1 LNQEAFFASLT
12 ITSKGLFPKAAKPEV
27 IGGAVH
33 SRREFL
39 SSLSGASAG
48 IFFVGCGVVDSALAT
63 AQSCAMGKR
72 RQVTI
77 GGQRVLTIDV
87 HTHVLVSEAL
97 DLLKTYKETESIRDQ
112 FASSRGPG
120 YDLHIVDARL
130 ERMDREGIDVQVVGI
145 NPFWYWAERDLASQ
159 IVQIQNE
166 AIAKLCASHP
176 DRFVGLASVALQFPE
191 LAADQLEQGM
201 KKLDMRGC
209 LIGGSVNG
217 EELSAP
223 KFYPF
228 WERAEQLQAF
238 VFIHPQRF
246 PEAESRLQ
254 GNGFLSNVI
263 GQPLETTVT
272 LSHLIFEGTLDRF
285 PNLKICAAH
294 GGGFLP
300 SYSGRMDA
308 CLIAFPSAC
317 KPVKKEPSE
326 YLKQLYFDSIVVT
339 GEGLRHL
346 VATAG
351 VSQVLLGTDFPTDW
365 NSKGVDHILG
375 TSSLS
380 DADKKAILGGN
391 AAKLL
396 RIDPQSGSRSIHG
409 TKDQRE
415 AGK

>member
-1 LNQEAFFASLT
+1 
-12 ITSKGLFPKAAKPEV
+12 
-27 IGGAVH
+27 
-33 SRREFL
+33 
-39 SSLSGASAG
+39 
-48 IFFVGCGVVDSALAT
+48 
-63 AQSCAMGKR
+63 
-72 RQVTI
+72 
-77 GGQRVLTIDV
+77 
-87 HTHVLVSEAL
+87 
-97 DLLKTYKETESIRDQ
+97 
-112 FASSRGPG
+112 
-120 YDLHIVDARL
+120 
-130 ERMDREGIDVQVVGI
+130 
-145 NPFWYWAERDLASQ
+145 
-159 IVQIQNE
+159 
-166 AIAKLCASHP
+166 
-176 DRFVGLASVALQFPE
+176 
-191 LAADQLEQGM
+191 M
-201 KKLDMRGC
+201 KKQDMRGC

-263 GQPLETTVT
+263 GQPLETTVA

-285 PNLKICAAH
+285 PKLKICAAH

-308 CLIAFPSAC
+308 CLIAFPATC
-317 KPVKKEPSE
+317 KPVKKEPSK
-326 YLKQLYFDSIVVT
+326 YLKQLYFDSIIVT

-365 NSKGVDHILG
+365 NSKGVDHVLG

-380 DADKKAILGGN
+380 DADKRAILGGN

-396 RIDPQSGSRSIHG
+396 RINPRPAGRSIHG
-409 TKDQRE
+409 AKDKPE

>member
-1 LNQEAFFASLT
+1 
-12 ITSKGLFPKAAKPEV
+12 
-27 IGGAVH
+27 VH

-39 SSLSGASAG
+39 TRLSSTSAG
-48 IFFVGCGVVDSALAT
+48 IFFVGCSFTNAAMGG
-63 AQSCAMGKR
+63 AQSDRTGKR
-72 RQVTI
+72 RRVTI
-77 GGQRVLTIDV
+77 GGQHVLTVDV
-87 HTHVLVSEAL
+87 HSHVLVPEAL
-97 DLLKTYKETESIRDQ
+97 DLVKSYKETENIRNQ
-112 FASSRGPG
+112 FASTRGPG

-130 ERMDREGIDVQVVGI
+130 ERMDREGIDMQVVGI
-145 NPFWYWAERDLASQ
+145 NPFWYWAERGLASQ
-159 IVQIQNE
+159 IVQVQNE
-166 AIAKLCASHP
+166 AIARLCASRP

-201 KKLDMRGC
+201 KKQDMRGC

-228 WERAEQLQAF
+228 WEKVEELQAY
-238 VFIHPQRF
+238 VFIHPQGF
-246 PEAESRLQ
+246 PEAQTRLQ
-254 GNGFLSNVI
+254 GNGFLTNVV
-263 GQPLETTVT
+263 GQPLETTVA
-272 LSHLIFEGTLDRF
+272 LSHLIFEGTFDRF
-285 PNLKICAAH
+285 PRLKICAAH

-308 CLIAFPSAC
+308 CLIAFPATC

-365 NSKGVDHILG
+365 NSNGVDHVLG
-375 TSSLS
+375 TQSLS

-391 AAKLL
+391 AVKLL
-396 RIDPQSGSRSIHG
+396 RINPHPGS
-409 TKDQRE
+409 
-415 AGK
+415 

>member
-1 LNQEAFFASLT
+1 VQ
-12 ITSKGLFPKAAKPEV
+12 
-27 IGGAVH
+27 

-39 SSLSGASAG
+39 TSMSGASAG
-48 IFFVGCGVVDSALAT
+48 IFFAGCSVVDSALGA
-63 AQSCAMGKR
+63 AQSGAVGKR

-77 GGQRVLTIDV
+77 AGQRVLTIDA
-87 HTHVLVSEAL
+87 HTHVLVPEAL
-97 DLLKTYKETESIRDQ
+97 DLVKAYKETEAIRNQ

-130 ERMDREGIDVQVVGI
+130 ARMDSEGIDVQVVGI
-145 NPFWYWAERDLASQ
+145 NPFWYWAERDLATQ
-159 IVQIQNE
+159 IVQVQNQ
-166 AIAKLCASHP
+166 AIAKLCADHP
-176 DRFVGLASVALQFPE
+176 ARFIGLASVALQFPE

-223 KFYPF
+223 KYYPF
-228 WERAEQLQAF
+228 WEKAEELQAF
-238 VFIHPQRF
+238 VFIHPQGF
-246 PEAESRLQ
+246 PEAQSRLQ
-254 GNGFLSNVI
+254 GNGFLTNVI
-263 GQPLETTVT
+263 GQPLETTVA

-294 GGGFLP
+294 GGGYLP

-308 CLIAFPSAC
+308 CLIAFPTTC

-326 YLKQLYFDSIVVT
+326 YLEQLYFDSIVVT

-351 VSQVLLGTDFPTDW
+351 VSQVLLGTDFPTEW
-365 NSKGVDHILG
+365 NSKGVDHVLG
-375 TSSLS
+375 TASLS
-380 DADKKAILGGN
+380 DADKKAILGDN

-396 RIDPQSGSRSIHG
+396 RINPLPGSR
-409 TKDQRE
+409 
-415 AGK
+415 

>member
-1 LNQEAFFASLT
+1 VQ
-12 ITSKGLFPKAAKPEV
+12 
-27 IGGAVH
+27 

-39 SSLSGASAG
+39 TSLSGASAG
-48 IFFVGCGVVDSALAT
+48 MFFVGCSVVDSALGA
-63 AQSCAMGKR
+63 AQSGAVGKR

-77 GGQRVLTIDV
+77 AGQRVLTIDV
-87 HTHVLVSEAL
+87 HTHVLVPEAL
-97 DLLKTYKETESIRDQ
+97 DLVKPYKETEAIRNQ
-112 FASSRGPG
+112 FNSARGPG
-120 YDLHIVDARL
+120 YDLHVVDARL
-130 ERMDREGIDVQVVGI
+130 ARMDREGIDVQVVGI

-166 AIAKLCASHP
+166 AIAKLCASHR
-176 DRFVGLASVALQFPE
+176 DRFIGLASVALQFPE
-191 LAADQLEQGM
+191 LAAEQLEQGI
-201 KKLDMRGC
+201 KKLNMRGC
-209 LIGGSVNG
+209 LIGGSVNA

-228 WERAEQLQAF
+228 WEKAEELQAF
-238 VFIHPQRF
+238 VFIHPQGF
-246 PEAESRLQ
+246 PEAQSRLQ
-254 GNGFLSNVI
+254 GNGFLTNVI
-263 GQPLETTVT
+263 GQPLETTVA

-308 CLIAFPSAC
+308 CLIAFPATC

-351 VSQVLLGTDFPTDW
+351 VSQILLGTDFPTEW
-365 NSKGVDHILG
+365 NSKGVDHVLG

-380 DADKKAILGGN
+380 DTDKKAILGGN

-396 RIDPQSGSRSIHG
+396 RINPLPGSR
-409 TKDQRE
+409 
-415 AGK
+415 

>member
-1 LNQEAFFASLT
+1 VQ
-12 ITSKGLFPKAAKPEV
+12 
-27 IGGAVH
+27 

-39 SSLSGASAG
+39 TTMSGASAG
-48 IFFVGCGVVDSALAT
+48 IFFVGCSVVDSALGA
-63 AQSCAMGKR
+63 AQSGAVGKR

-77 GGQRVLTIDV
+77 AGQRVLTIDV
-87 HTHVLVSEAL
+87 HTHVLVPEAL
-97 DLLKTYKETESIRDQ
+97 DLVKAYKETEAIRNQ

-130 ERMDREGIDVQVVGI
+130 ARMDSEGIDVQVVGI
-145 NPFWYWAERDLASQ
+145 NPFWYWAERDLATQ
-159 IVQIQNE
+159 IVQVQNE

-176 DRFVGLASVALQFPE
+176 DRFIGLASVALQFPE

-209 LIGGSVNG
+209 LIGGSVNA

-223 KFYPF
+223 KYYPF
-228 WERAEQLQAF
+228 WEKAEELQAF
-238 VFIHPQRF
+238 VFIHPQGF
-246 PEAESRLQ
+246 PEAQSRLQ
-254 GNGFLSNVI
+254 GNGFLTNVI
-263 GQPLETTVT
+263 GQPLETTVA
-272 LSHLIFEGTLDRF
+272 LSHLIFDGTLDRF

-308 CLIAFPSAC
+308 CLIAFPATC

-351 VSQVLLGTDFPTDW
+351 VSQVLLGTDFPTEW
-365 NSKGVDHILG
+365 NSKGVDHVLG

-380 DADKKAILGGN
+380 DTDKKAILGGN

-396 RIDPQSGSRSIHG
+396 RINPLPGNR
-409 TKDQRE
+409 
-415 AGK
+415 

>member
-1 LNQEAFFASLT
+1 
-12 ITSKGLFPKAAKPEV
+12 V
-27 IGGAVH
+27 Y

-39 SSLSGASAG
+39 NNFSGASAG
-48 IFFVGCGVVDSALAT
+48 ILFAGCSVMDSALEG
-63 AQSCAMGKR
+63 AQSGPTGKR

-77 GGQRVLTIDV
+77 SGQRVLTIDV
-87 HTHVLVSEAL
+87 HTHVLVPEAL
-97 DLLKTYKETESIRDQ
+97 DLVKAYKETESIRNQ
-112 FASSRGPG
+112 FASTRGPG
-120 YDLHIVDARL
+120 YDVHVIDARVA
-130 ERMDREGIDVQVVGI
+130 RMDSEGIDVQVVGI
-145 NPFWYWAERDLASQ
+145 NPFWYWAERDLATQ
-159 IVQIQNE
+159 IVQVQNE

-228 WERAEQLQAF
+228 WEKAEQLQAF
-238 VFIHPQRF
+238 VFIHPQGF
-246 PEAESRLQ
+246 PEAQSRLQ
-254 GNGFLSNVI
+254 GNGFLTNVI
-263 GQPLETTVT
+263 GQPLETTVA

-294 GGGFLP
+294 GGGYLP
-300 SYSGRMDA
+300 SYSGRTDA
-308 CLIAFPSAC
+308 CLIAFPATC

-351 VSQVLLGTDFPTDW
+351 VSQVLLGTDFPTEW

-375 TSSLS
+375 TASLS
-380 DADKKAILGGN
+380 DADKKAILSGN

-396 RIDPQSGSRSIHG
+396 RINPLPGSR
-409 TKDQRE
+409 
-415 AGK
+415 

>member
-1 LNQEAFFASLT
+1 MQ
-12 ITSKGLFPKAAKPEV
+12 
-27 IGGAVH
+27 

-39 SSLSGASAG
+39 TSLSGASAG
-48 IFFVGCGVVDSALAT
+48 IFFTGCSVVDPAPAI
-63 AQSCAMGKR
+63 AQSNIVDKL
-72 RQVTI
+72 RQVSI
-77 GGQRVLTIDV
+77 AGQRVLTIDV
-87 HTHVLVSEAL
+87 HTHVLVPAAL
-97 DLLKTYKETESIRDQ
+97 DLVKPYKETEAIRNQ
-112 FASSRGPG
+112 FASARGPG

-130 ERMDREGIDVQVVGI
+130 ARMDREGIDMQVVGI
-145 NPFWYWAERDLASQ
+145 NPFWYWAGRDLATQ
-159 IVQIQNE
+159 IVQVQNE

-228 WERAEQLQAF
+228 WEKAEQLQAF
-238 VFIHPQRF
+238 VFIHPQGF
-246 PEAESRLQ
+246 PEAQSRLQ
-254 GNGFLSNVI
+254 GNGFLTNVI
-263 GQPLETTVT
+263 GQPLETTVA

-308 CLIAFPSAC
+308 CLIAFPATC

-351 VSQVLLGTDFPTDW
+351 ASRVLLGTDFPTEW
-365 NSKGVDHILG
+365 NSKGVDHVLG
-375 TSSLS
+375 TASLS
-380 DADKKAILGGN
+380 DADKKAILSGN

-396 RIDPQSGSRSIHG
+396 RINPLPGSR
-409 TKDQRE
+409 
-415 AGK
+415 

>member
-1 LNQEAFFASLT
+1 MT
-12 ITSKGLFPKAAKPEV
+12 RKGLFSRAVKLDEK
-27 IGGAVH
+27 GGAVY

-39 SSLSGASAG
+39 SSVSGASAG
-48 IFFVGCGVVDSALAT
+48 ILFVGCGVVESAMAA
-63 AQSCAMGKR
+63 AQSGVRGKR

-87 HTHVLVSEAL
+87 HSHVLVSEAL
-97 DLLKTYKETESIRDQ
+97 DLAKNYKETESIRDQ

-120 YDLHIVDARL
+120 YDVHLADARL
-130 ERMDREGIDVQVVGI
+130 ERMDREGLDVQVLGI
-145 NPFWYWAERDLASQ
+145 NPFWYWAERGLASQ
-159 IVQIQNE
+159 IVEVQND
-166 AIAKLCASHP
+166 AIARMCASHP

-191 LAADQLEQGM
+191 LAADQLEHGM
-201 KKLDMRGC
+201 KKQDMRGC
-209 LIGGSVNG
+209 LIGGSVNS
-217 EELSAP
+217 EELSSP

-228 WERAEQLQAF
+228 WERAERLQAF

-263 GQPLETTVT
+263 GQPLETTVA

-308 CLIAFPSAC
+308 CLIAFPATC

-326 YLKQLYFDSIVVT
+326 YLKQLYFDSIIVT

-351 VSQVLLGTDFPTDW
+351 VSQVLLGTHFPTDW
-365 NSKGVDHILG
+365 NSEGVDHVLG

-396 RIDPQSGSRSIHG
+396 RIDPQLAGRSIHG
-409 TKDQRE
+409 AKDKPE

>member
-1 LNQEAFFASLT
+1 
-12 ITSKGLFPKAAKPEV
+12 V
-27 IGGAVH
+27 Y

-39 SSLSGASAG
+39 TGLSEASAG
-48 IFFVGCGVVDSALAT
+48 ILFVGSGVVDSALEA
-63 AQSCAMGKR
+63 AQSGGTGKR

-77 GGQRVLTIDV
+77 GGRRALTVDV
-87 HTHVLVSEAL
+87 HTHVLVPEAL
-97 DLLKTYKETESIRDQ
+97 DLVKAHKETASIRDQ
-112 FASSRGPG
+112 FASPRGPG
-120 YDLHIVDARL
+120 YDLHVVDARL
-130 ERMDREGIDVQVVGI
+130 ERMDREGIDVQVVGV

-159 IVQIQNE
+159 IVQVQNQE
-166 AIAKLCASHP
+166 IAKLCTSHP

-201 KKLDMRGC
+201 KKQDMRGC

-228 WERAEQLQAF
+228 WEKAEQLQAF
-238 VFIHPQRF
+238 VFIHPQGF
-246 PEAESRLQ
+246 PEAQSRLQ
-254 GNGFLSNVI
+254 GNGFLTNVV
-263 GQPLETTVT
+263 GQPLETTVA

-285 PNLKICAAH
+285 PKLKICAAH

-308 CLIAFPSAC
+308 CLIAFPATC

-365 NSKGVDHILG
+365 NSEGVDHVLS

-380 DADKKAILGGN
+380 DGDKKAILGGN

-396 RIDPQSGSRSIHG
+396 RIDPHPPSRSNRGAKRQI
-409 TKDQRE
+409 E

>member
-1 LNQEAFFASLT
+1 
-12 ITSKGLFPKAAKPEV
+12 V
-27 IGGAVH
+27 Y

-39 SSLSGASAG
+39 NNFSGASAG
-48 IFFVGCGVVDSALAT
+48 ILFAGCSVMDSALEG
-63 AQSCAMGKR
+63 AQSGPTGKR

-77 GGQRVLTIDV
+77 SGQRVLTIDV
-87 HTHVLVSEAL
+87 HTHVLVPEAL
-97 DLLKTYKETESIRDQ
+97 DLVKAYKETESIRNQ
-112 FASSRGPG
+112 FASTRGPG
-120 YDLHIVDARL
+120 YDVHVIDARVA
-130 ERMDREGIDVQVVGI
+130 RMDSEGIDVQVVGI

-159 IVQIQNE
+159 IVQVQNE

-228 WERAEQLQAF
+228 WEKAEQLQAF
-238 VFIHPQRF
+238 VFIHPQGF
-246 PEAESRLQ
+246 PEAQSRLQ
-254 GNGFLSNVI
+254 GNGFLTNVI
-263 GQPLETTVT
+263 GQPLETTVA

-294 GGGFLP
+294 GGGYLP
-300 SYSGRMDA
+300 SYSGRTDA
-308 CLIAFPSAC
+308 CLIAFPATC

-351 VSQVLLGTDFPTDW
+351 VSQVLLGTDFPTEW

-375 TSSLS
+375 TASLS
-380 DADKKAILGGN
+380 DADKKAILSGN

-396 RIDPQSGSRSIHG
+396 RINPLPGSR
-409 TKDQRE
+409 
-415 AGK
+415 

>member
-1 LNQEAFFASLT
+1 
-12 ITSKGLFPKAAKPEV
+12 V
-27 IGGAVH
+27 Y

-48 IFFVGCGVVDSALAT
+48 IFFVGCSLFDSALGAVQLSGT
-63 AQSCAMGKR
+63 GKR

-77 GGQRVLTIDV
+77 GGQRVLTVDV
-87 HTHVLVSEAL
+87 HSHVLVPGAL
-97 DLLKTYKETESIRDQ
+97 DLVKAYRETESIRNQ
-112 FASSRGPG
+112 FASARGPN
-120 YDLHIVDARL
+120 YDLHNGDARL
-130 ERMDREGIDVQVVGI
+130 ERMDREGIDVQVVGV

-159 IVQIQNE
+159 IVQVQNE
-166 AIAKLCASHP
+166 EIAKLCASHP

-209 LIGGSVNG
+209 LIGGSVNR

-228 WERAEQLQAF
+228 WEKAEQLQAF
-238 VFIHPQRF
+238 VFIHPQGF
-246 PEAESRLQ
+246 PEAQNRLQ
-254 GNGFLSNVI
+254 GNGFLTNVI
-263 GQPLETTVT
+263 GQPLETTVA

-285 PNLKICAAH
+285 PRLKICAAH
-294 GGGFLP
+294 AGGFLP
-300 SYSGRMDA
+300 SYSGRSDA
-308 CLIAFPSAC
+308 CLIAFPENC

-351 VSQVLLGTDFPTDW
+351 VSQVLLGTDFPTEW
-365 NSKGVDHILG
+365 NSKGVDHVLG

-380 DADKKAILGGN
+380 DVDKRAILGGN
-391 AAKLL
+391 AMKLL
-396 RIDPQSGSRSIHG
+396 RIDPLP
-409 TKDQRE
+409 
-415 AGK
+415 GKR

>member
-1 LNQEAFFASLT
+1 
-12 ITSKGLFPKAAKPEV
+12 V
-27 IGGAVH
+27 Y
-33 SRREFL
+33 SRRRFL
-39 SSLSGASAG
+39 SHITGASAG
-48 IFFVGCGVVDSALAT
+48 ILFASCGVDGSALGAAQT
-63 AQSCAMGKR
+63 AVTGKR

-77 GGQRVLTIDV
+77 AGQRVLTVDV

-97 DLLKTYKETESIRDQ
+97 DLVKAYKETESIRNQ
-112 FASSRGPG
+112 SASTRGPG
-120 YDLHIVDARL
+120 YDLHLVDARL
-130 ERMDREGIDVQVVGI
+130 DRMDREGIDVQVVGI
-145 NPFWYWAERDLASQ
+145 NPFWYWADRALASQ
-159 IVQIQNE
+159 IVQVQNE
-166 AIAKLCASHP
+166 AMTKLCASHP

-201 KKLDMRGC
+201 KQQNMRGC
-209 LIGGSVNG
+209 LIGGSVNSD
-217 EELSAP
+217 ELSHP

-246 PEAESRLQ
+246 PEGESRFQ
-254 GNGFLSNVI
+254 GNGFLSNVV
-263 GQPLETTVT
+263 GQPLETTVA

-294 GGGFLP
+294 GGGYLP

-308 CLIAFPSAC
+308 CLIAFPDTC
-317 KPVKKEPSE
+317 KPVKKKPSE

-346 VATAG
+346 VAAAG

-365 NSKGVDHILG
+365 NSNGVDHVLN

-380 DADKKAILGGN
+380 DAAKIAILGGN

-396 RIDPQSGSRSIHG
+396 RIDSQPGGRSIHAV
-409 TKDQRE
+409 KDQPKMGR
-415 AGK
+415 

>member
-1 LNQEAFFASLT
+1 
-12 ITSKGLFPKAAKPEV
+12 V
-27 IGGAVH
+27 Y

-39 SSLSGASAG
+39 NNFSGASAG
-48 IFFVGCGVVDSALAT
+48 ILFAGCSVMDSALEG
-63 AQSCAMGKR
+63 AQSGPTGKR

-77 GGQRVLTIDV
+77 SGQRVLTIDV
-87 HTHVLVSEAL
+87 HTHVLVPEAL
-97 DLLKTYKETESIRDQ
+97 DLVKAYKETESIRNQ
-112 FASSRGPG
+112 FASTRGPG
-120 YDLHIVDARL
+120 YDVHVIDARVA
-130 ERMDREGIDVQVVGI
+130 RMDSEGIDVQVVGI

-159 IVQIQNE
+159 IVQVQNE

-176 DRFVGLASVALQFPE
+176 DRFIGLASVALQFPD
-191 LAADQLEQGM
+191 LAAEQLEQGM

-209 LIGGSVNG
+209 LIGGSVNA

-228 WERAEQLQAF
+228 WEKAEELQAF
-238 VFIHPQRF
+238 VFIHPQGF
-246 PEAESRLQ
+246 PEAQSRLQ
-254 GNGFLSNVI
+254 GNGFLTNVI
-263 GQPLETTVT
+263 GQPLETTVA

-294 GGGFLP
+294 GGGYLP

-308 CLIAFPSAC
+308 CLIAFPATC

-351 VSQVLLGTDFPTDW
+351 VSQVLLGTDFPTEW

-375 TSSLS
+375 TASLS
-380 DADKKAILGGN
+380 DADKKAILSGN

-396 RIDPQSGSRSIHG
+396 RINPLPGSR
-409 TKDQRE
+409 
-415 AGK
+415 

>member
-1 LNQEAFFASLT
+1 
-12 ITSKGLFPKAAKPEV
+12 V
-27 IGGAVH
+27 Y

-39 SSLSGASAG
+39 SNLSGATAG
-48 IFFVGCGVVDSALAT
+48 IFFTGCSVLDSALAF
-63 AQSCAMGKR
+63 AQSGPMGKP

-77 GGQRVLTIDV
+77 AGQRVLTIDV
-87 HTHVLVSEAL
+87 HTHVLVPEAL
-97 DLLKTYKETESIRDQ
+97 DLVKPYKETEAIRNQ

-130 ERMDREGIDVQVVGI
+130 ARMDREGIDVQVVGI
-145 NPFWYWAERDLASQ
+145 NPFWYWAERDLATQ
-159 IVQIQNE
+159 IVQVQNE
-166 AIAKLCASHP
+166 SIAKLCASHP

-223 KFYPF
+223 KFYQF
-228 WERAEQLQAF
+228 WEKAQELQAF
-238 VFIHPQRF
+238 VFIHPQGF
-246 PEAESRLQ
+246 PEAQSRLQ
-254 GNGFLSNVI
+254 GNGFLTNVI
-263 GQPLETTVT
+263 GQPLETTVA

-285 PNLKICAAH
+285 PNINICAAH
-294 GGGFLP
+294 AGGYLP

-308 CLIAFPSAC
+308 CLIAFPATC

-351 VSQVLLGTDFPTDW
+351 VGQVLLGTDFPTEW

-375 TSSLS
+375 TASLS

-396 RIDPQSGSRSIHG
+396 RINPLLVSR
-409 TKDQRE
+409 
-415 AGK
+415 

>member
-1 LNQEAFFASLT
+1 MT
-12 ITSKGLFPKAAKPEV
+12 TKGLFSRAVKLDEK
-27 IGGAVH
+27 GGAVY

-39 SSLSGASAG
+39 SSFSGASAG
-48 IFFVGCGVVDSALAT
+48 ILFEGCGVVESTLAA
-63 AQSCAMGKR
+63 AQSGVRGKR

-77 GGQRVLTIDV
+77 GGQRVLTVDV
-87 HTHVLVSEAL
+87 HTHVLVPEAL
-97 DLLKTYKETESIRDQ
+97 DLVKAYKETESIRSQ
-112 FASSRGPG
+112 FASARGPG

-145 NPFWYWAERDLASQ
+145 NPFWYWAGRDLASQ

-176 DRFVGLASVALQFPE
+176 DRFVGLASVSLQFPE

-201 KKLDMRGC
+201 KKQDMRGC

-228 WERAEQLQAF
+228 WERAEHLQAL

-263 GQPLETTVT
+263 GQPLETTVA

-285 PNLKICAAH
+285 PKLKICAAH

-308 CLIAFPSAC
+308 CLIAFPATC

-326 YLKQLYFDSIVVT
+326 YLKQLYFDSIIVT

-365 NSKGVDHILG
+365 NSKGVDHVLG

-396 RIDPQSGSRSIHG
+396 RIDPQLAGRSIHG
-409 TKDQRE
+409 AKDRPE

>member
-1 LNQEAFFASLT
+1 
-12 ITSKGLFPKAAKPEV
+12 V
-27 IGGAVH
+27 Y

-39 SSLSGASAG
+39 SSLSGASAR
-48 IFFVGCGVVDSALAT
+48 ILFVGCGVVESAMAA
-63 AQSCAMGKR
+63 AQSSVRGKR

-77 GGQRVLTIDV
+77 GGQRVLTVDV
-87 HTHVLVSEAL
+87 HTHVLVPEAL
-97 DLLKTYKETESIRDQ
+97 DLVKAYKETESIQNQ
-112 FASSRGPG
+112 FASARGPG
-120 YDLHIVDARL
+120 YDVHIVDARL

-166 AIAKLCASHP
+166 AIEKLCASHP
-176 DRFVGLASVALQFPE
+176 DRFVGLASVSLQFPE
-191 LAADQLEQGM
+191 LAVDQLEQGM
-201 KKLDMRGC
+201 KKHDMRGC

-263 GQPLETTVT
+263 GQPLETTVA

-285 PNLKICAAH
+285 PKLKICAAH

-308 CLIAFPSAC
+308 CLIAFPATC

-326 YLKQLYFDSIVVT
+326 YLKQLYFDSIIVT

-351 VSQVLLGTDFPTDW
+351 VSQILLGTDFPTDW
-365 NSKGVDHILG
+365 NSKGVDHVLG

-396 RIDPQSGSRSIHG
+396 RINPQPASRSIHG
-409 TKDQRE
+409 AKEQPG

>member
-1 LNQEAFFASLT
+1 
-12 ITSKGLFPKAAKPEV
+12 
-27 IGGAVH
+27 VH
-33 SRREFL
+33 SRRKFL
-39 SSLSGASAG
+39 TSLSGASAG
-48 IFFVGCGVVDSALAT
+48 IFFVACSVVDSALGA
-63 AQSCAMGKR
+63 AQSSEVGKR

-87 HTHVLVSEAL
+87 HTHVLVPEAL
-97 DLLKTYKETESIRDQ
+97 ELVKANKETESIRNQ
-112 FASSRGPG
+112 FASTRGPG

-130 ERMDREGIDVQVVGI
+130 ARMDREGIDVQVVGI

-159 IVQIQNE
+159 IVQVQNE

-191 LAADQLEQGM
+191 MAADQLEQGM

-228 WERAEQLQAF
+228 WEKAQELQAF
-238 VFIHPQRF
+238 VFIHPQGF
-246 PEAESRLQ
+246 PEAQSRLQ
-254 GNGFLSNVI
+254 GNGFLTNVI
-263 GQPLETTVT
+263 GQPLETTVA

-285 PNLKICAAH
+285 PKLKICAAH

-308 CLIAFPSAC
+308 CLIAFPATC

-351 VSQVLLGTDFPTDW
+351 VGQVLLGTDFPTEW
-365 NSKGVDHILG
+365 NSKGVDHVLG
-375 TSSLS
+375 TSTLS

-396 RIDPQSGSRSIHG
+396 RINPLQGSR
-409 TKDQRE
+409 
-415 AGK
+415 

>member
-1 LNQEAFFASLT
+1 MQ
-12 ITSKGLFPKAAKPEV
+12 
-27 IGGAVH
+27 

-39 SSLSGASAG
+39 GRLSGASAG
-48 IFFVGCGVVDSALAT
+48 LVFAGCGLADSPLKA
-63 AQSCAMGKR
+63 AQAVAAGKR
-72 RQVTI
+72 RRVMV
-77 GGQRVLTIDV
+77 GGQRVMTIDV

-97 DLLKTYKETESIRDQ
+97 DLVKPYQETQSIRDQ
-112 FASSRGPG
+112 FASARGPG
-120 YDLHIVDARL
+120 YDVHIVDARL
-130 ERMDREGIDVQVVGI
+130 QRMDSEGIDVQVVGV

-159 IVQIQNE
+159 VVQVQND

-191 LAADQLEQGM
+191 LAAEQLENGM
-201 KKLDMRGC
+201 KKQDMRGC

-217 EELSAP
+217 EELSSP

-238 VFIHPQRF
+238 VFIHPQSF
-246 PEAESRLQ
+246 PEAQNRLQ
-254 GNGFLSNVI
+254 GNGYLTNVI
-263 GQPLETTVT
+263 GQPLETTVA

-294 GGGFLP
+294 AGGYLP

-308 CLIAFPSAC
+308 CLIAFPTTC

-326 YLKQLYFDSIVVT
+326 YLKQLYFDSLIVT
-339 GEGLRHL
+339 SEGLRHL

-365 NSKGVDHILG
+365 NSKGVDHVLG
-375 TSSLS
+375 TPSLS
-380 DADKKAILGGN
+380 DADKKAILSGN

-396 RIDPQSGSRSIHG
+396 RIKTP
-409 TKDQRE
+409 
-415 AGK
+415 

>member
-1 LNQEAFFASLT
+1 VQ
-12 ITSKGLFPKAAKPEV
+12 
-27 IGGAVH
+27 

-39 SSLSGASAG
+39 TSMSGASAG
-48 IFFVGCGVVDSALAT
+48 IFFAGCSVVDSALGA
-63 AQSCAMGKR
+63 AQSGAVGKR

-77 GGQRVLTIDV
+77 AGQRVLTIDV
-87 HTHVLVSEAL
+87 HTHVLVPEAL
-97 DLLKTYKETESIRDQ
+97 DLVKAYKETEAIRNQ

-130 ERMDREGIDVQVVGI
+130 ARMDSEGIDVQVVGI
-145 NPFWYWAERDLASQ
+145 NPFWYWAERDLATQ
-159 IVQIQNE
+159 IVQVQNQ
-166 AIAKLCASHP
+166 AIAKLCADHP
-176 DRFVGLASVALQFPE
+176 ARFIGLASVALQFPE

-223 KFYPF
+223 KYYPF
-228 WERAEQLQAF
+228 WEKAEELQAF
-238 VFIHPQRF
+238 VFIHPQGF
-246 PEAESRLQ
+246 PEAQSRLQ
-254 GNGFLSNVI
+254 GNGFLTNVI
-263 GQPLETTVT
+263 GQPLETTVA

-294 GGGFLP
+294 GGGYLP

-308 CLIAFPSAC
+308 CLIAFPTTC

-326 YLKQLYFDSIVVT
+326 YLEQLYFDSIVVT

-351 VSQVLLGTDFPTDW
+351 VSQVLLGTDFPTEW
-365 NSKGVDHILG
+365 NSKGVDHVLG
-375 TSSLS
+375 TASLS
-380 DADKKAILGGN
+380 DADKKAILGDN

-396 RIDPQSGSRSIHG
+396 RINPLPGSR
-409 TKDQRE
+409 
-415 AGK
+415 

>member
-1 LNQEAFFASLT
+1 VQ
-12 ITSKGLFPKAAKPEV
+12 
-27 IGGAVH
+27 

-39 SSLSGASAG
+39 TSLSGASAG
-48 IFFVGCGVVDSALAT
+48 IFFTGCSVVDPAPAI
-63 AQSCAMGKR
+63 AQSNIVDKL
-72 RQVTI
+72 RQVSI
-77 GGQRVLTIDV
+77 AGQRVLTIDV
-87 HTHVLVSEAL
+87 HTHVLVPAAL
-97 DLLKTYKETESIRDQ
+97 DLVKPYKETEAIRNQ
-112 FASSRGPG
+112 FASARGPG

-130 ERMDREGIDVQVVGI
+130 ARMDREGIDMQVVGI
-145 NPFWYWAERDLASQ
+145 NPFWYWAGRDLATQ
-159 IVQIQNE
+159 IVQVQNE

-228 WERAEQLQAF
+228 WEKAEQLQAF
-238 VFIHPQRF
+238 VFIHPQGF
-246 PEAESRLQ
+246 PEAQSRLQ
-254 GNGFLSNVI
+254 GNGFLTNVI
-263 GQPLETTVT
+263 GQPLETTVA

-308 CLIAFPSAC
+308 CLIAFPATC

-351 VSQVLLGTDFPTDW
+351 ASRVLLGTDFPTEW
-365 NSKGVDHILG
+365 NSKGVDHVLG
-375 TSSLS
+375 TASLS
-380 DADKKAILGGN
+380 DADKKAILSGN

-396 RIDPQSGSRSIHG
+396 RINPLPGSR
-409 TKDQRE
+409 
-415 AGK
+415 

>member
-1 LNQEAFFASLT
+1 
-12 ITSKGLFPKAAKPEV
+12 
-27 IGGAVH
+27 VH

-39 SSLSGASAG
+39 TGLSSASAG
-48 IFFVGCGVVDSALAT
+48 IFFVGCNFADAALGA
-63 AQSCAMGKR
+63 AQSGGAGKR
-72 RQVTI
+72 RQVTL
-77 GGQRVLTIDV
+77 GGQHVLTVDV
-87 HTHVLVSEAL
+87 HSHVLVPEAL
-97 DLLKTYKETESIRDQ
+97 DLVKSYKETESIRNQ
-112 FASSRGPG
+112 FASTRGPG
-120 YDLHIVDARL
+120 YDVHIVDARL

-145 NPFWYWAERDLASQ
+145 NPFWYWAERGLASQ
-159 IVQIQNE
+159 IVQVQNE
-166 AIAKLCASHP
+166 AIARLCASHP

-201 KKLDMRGC
+201 NKQDMRGC

-217 EELSAP
+217 KELSAP

-228 WERAEQLQAF
+228 WEKAEQLQAY
-238 VFIHPQRF
+238 VFIHPQGF
-246 PEAESRLQ
+246 PEAQTRLQ
-254 GNGFLSNVI
+254 GNGFLTNVV
-263 GQPLETTVT
+263 GQPLETTVA

-285 PNLKICAAH
+285 PRLKICAAH

-308 CLIAFPSAC
+308 CLIAFPATC

-365 NSKGVDHILG
+365 NSNGVDHVLG
-375 TSSLS
+375 TQNLS

-391 AAKLL
+391 AVKLL
-396 RIDPQSGSRSIHG
+396 RINPHPGG
-409 TKDQRE
+409 
-415 AGK
+415 

>member
-1 LNQEAFFASLT
+1 MF
-12 ITSKGLFPKAAKPEV
+12 
-27 IGGAVH
+27 
-33 SRREFL
+33 SRREFV
-39 SSLSGASAG
+39 SRLSGASAG
-48 IFFVGCGVVDSALAT
+48 IFFVGCAVVDSALAA
-63 AQSCAMGKR
+63 AQSAAMDKR
-72 RQVTI
+72 RRVTI
-77 GGQRVLTIDV
+77 GGQHVLTVDV

-97 DLLKTYKETESIRDQ
+97 DLVKAYKGTESIRDQ
-112 FASSRGPG
+112 FASARGPG
-120 YDLHIVDARL
+120 YDLHLVDTRL

-145 NPFWYWAERDLASQ
+145 NPFWYWAERNLASQ
-159 IVQIQNE
+159 IIQIQNE

-209 LIGGSVNG
+209 LIGGSVSG

-263 GQPLETTVT
+263 GQPLETTVA

-285 PNLKICAAH
+285 PKLKICAAH

-308 CLIAFPSAC
+308 CLIAFPATC

-346 VATAG
+346 VAAAG

-365 NSKGVDHILG
+365 NSKGVDHVLG

-380 DADKKAILGGN
+380 NADKKAILGGN
-391 AAKLL
+391 AEKLL
-396 RIDPQSGSRSIHG
+396 RIDLHPGSKSIHDA
-409 TKDQRE
+409 KDQPK
-415 AGK
+415 AGT

>member
-1 LNQEAFFASLT
+1 
-12 ITSKGLFPKAAKPEV
+12 V
-27 IGGAVH
+27 Y
-33 SRREFL
+33 SRRQFL

-48 IFFVGCGVVDSALAT
+48 VFFVGCGVVDSALGA
-63 AQSCAMGKR
+63 AQSGGSGKR
-72 RQVTI
+72 RRVSI
-77 GGQRVLTIDV
+77 AGQRVLTVDV
-87 HTHVLVSEAL
+87 HTHVLVPAAL
-97 DLLKTYKETESIRDQ
+97 DLVKTYKETESIRNQ
-112 FASSRGPG
+112 FASARGPG

-159 IVQIQNE
+159 IVQVQNE
-166 AIAKLCASHP
+166 EIARLCASHP

-217 EELSAP
+217 EELSSP
-223 KFYPF
+223 KFHPF

-238 VFIHPQRF
+238 VFIHPQGF
-246 PEAESRLQ
+246 PEAQTRLK
-254 GNGFLSNVI
+254 GNGFLTNVI
-263 GQPLETTVT
+263 GQPLETTVA

-294 GGGFLP
+294 AGGFLP

-308 CLIAFPSAC
+308 CLIAFPATC
-317 KPVKKEPSE
+317 KPVKKAPSE
-326 YLKQLYFDSIVVT
+326 YLKQLYFDSIIVT

-346 VATAG
+346 VATTGA
-351 VSQVLLGTDFPTDW
+351 SQVLLGTDFPTEW
-365 NSKGVDHILG
+365 NSKGVDHILN
-375 TSSLS
+375 TASLS
-380 DADKKAILGGN
+380 DGDKRTILGGN

-396 RIDPQSGSRSIHG
+396 RIDPQPGGRSIRG
-409 TKDQRE
+409 AKPQRE
-415 AGK
+415 AVK